1 MIISVEKLRTLIKT
15 NESDKL
21 LALKLNG
28 IEKMI
33 RTYTNN
39 NFQNRNIR
47 GEFSIVNNII
57 IGPLK
62 VKNGDTLQISNS
74 LFNNDSLVVVDKL
87 LNGQILI
94 DDELNDEDKVL
105 VTKVE
110 YPQDVI
116 MGVVN
121 LMNWE
126 VVNRAKVGIKSESIS
141 RHSVTYFDLDSNS
154 LLGYPKSL
162 LNFLDSY
169 KKARF

>member
-57 IGPLK
+57 IGTLK

-126 VVNRAKVGIKSESIS
+126 FVNRAKVGIKSE
-141 RHSVTYFDLDSNS
+141 RDRKSVV
-154 LLGYPKSL
+154 
-162 LNFLDSY
+162 
-169 KKARF
+169 